1 MNERMFVFT
10 RILVVATVSIMLVGC
25 SASPE
30 PGRDARGANGAV
42 TAGHPLAA
50 EAGLKVLQEGGN
62 AMDAAITM
70 ASVLAVARPHM
81 NGIGGDTFILYFD
94 AQSGRVYALNGSG
107 RSGSRATV
115 AAVREAGHE
124 QMPEIGPMSVS
135 VPGAV
140 GAWAAA
146 LERFGTLAW
155 SEALDPAVTLARNGL
170 PVSER
175 LALDITAEIEK
186 LENNDEAARIYLPG
200 GRVPN
205 AGALLKQD
213 ELAATLA
220 AIQAE
225 GPEAFYWGET
235 ARKLAG
241 HIQPLGGFLT
251 LDDFKAY
258 EPEWVEALSANYHGL
273 DVYVQPPNTQG
284 EMLLAMLQLLSNFD
298 VEKAG
303 RGTSDYY
310 HLLAEAIRVAAAE
323 RDANVA
329 DPRFMKVSVAELTD
343 PERLAALASM
353 FDPKGNAPTQATEGK
368 DDDHPNTVAVMAV
381 DKDGNAVSLIQS
393 LFHSFGSG
401 IVVPGTGVVLHNRGS
416 LFRLDAGH
424 PNMLGPRRRPY
435 HTLCPAMVLRD
446 GKPWLAFGTPGGD
459 GQTHTLTQVLHNILF
474 FGMTPQEAI
483 DAPRMRRYAAQNRLA
498 IEDRASDR
506 SLRELSERGYRVVVR
521 QGWTAEFG
529 GAQAILIDPE
539 TGELRAGA
547 DRRREAWALAY

>member
-1 MNERMFVFT
+1 MRAL
-10 RILVVATVSIMLVGC
+10 ILLAGVVLLLAGC
-25 SASPE
+25 SSESE

-50 EAGLKVLQEGGN
+50 EAGLKVLQDGGN

-81 NGIGGDTFILYFD
+81 NGVGGDTFILYYD

-115 AAVREAGHE
+115 EAVQAAGHQ

-146 LERFGTLAW
+146 LERFGTLEW
-155 SEALDPAVTLARNGL
+155 SAALDPAVTLARNGL
-170 PVSER
+170 PVSGR
-175 LALDITAEIEK
+175 LALDITAEIKK
-186 LENNDEAARIYLPG
+186 LEDNDEAARIYLPG
-200 GRVPN
+200 GRAPN

-213 ELAATLA
+213 DLAATLA

-235 ARKLAG
+235 ARKIVA
-241 HIQPLGGFLT
+241 HIRPLGGFLT

-258 EPEWVEALSANYHGL
+258 KPEWVEPLSANYHGL
-273 DVYVQPPNTQG
+273 DVYVQPPSTQG

-298 VEKAG
+298 MEQAG

-329 DPRFMKVSVAELTD
+329 DPRFMKTAVSELID

-353 FDPKGNAPTQATEGK
+353 FDPKGGAPAQATEGK
-368 DDDHPNTVAVMAV
+368 DDDHPNTVVVMAV
-381 DKDGNAVSLIQS
+381 DRDGNAVSLIQS

-435 HTLCPAMVLRD
+435 HTLCPVMVLKD

-483 DAPRMRRYAAQNRLA
+483 DAPRMRRYPARNRLA

-506 SLRELSERGYRVVVR
+506 SLRELSERGYHVVVR

-539 TGELRAGA
+539 TGEKRAGA